1 MPRRSPKQSSASTFD
16 AVIVG
21 AGASA
26 VHAALPLARA
36 GWHIAIVHPATES
49 EEEPAVVP
57 KSDFLTLRRTD
68 AQQHE
73 YFLGD
78 DFSGVPFGPVRA
90 GAQLTPTRARVAR
103 DLGPLSAI
111 RSPGFS
117 AVQSFVAGGL
127 GQAWGAS
134 VMPWTDDDMHG
145 WPVTRADLQ
154 PHYEAVAREIGV
166 CGPKKDDLTEW
177 LGPAVPHLPPAKP
190 DSNGEFLLRRARA
203 DRSRLHEFGLR
214 VGHPRLAVATKP
226 HNDRGPLQYRDL
238 EFWSDPDRAVYR
250 PRFTLEELRAFPNVQ
265 IMGGLIAQSVQRT
278 EGHLEVHCL
287 TVDGHSSRSLH
298 ARKVILA
305 AGTLNTTRVVLRS
318 LDRYGVD
325 VPLLSNPYTYFP
337 CLLLSRIGAPSRDRR
352 HSLTQVT
359 MLFDPDGT
367 RRAIVQPQAYSYRS
381 LMLHRILK
389 EAPLPHREAI
399 RLMRLFYEYFM
410 IIGVFHPD
418 TPAPSKRLRLLR
430 GDAPRFD
437 ILDIRYKPAGGELD
451 ARRVIERRL
460 TRLFRSLGAWPL
472 KRILPGEGASI
483 HYAGTLPMSE
493 ERGDLTTSREGELH
507 ALPGVFVADGSV
519 FPTLPAKGLTFTLM
533 ANAHRVATGLLR
545 STQP

>member
-1 MPRRSPKQSSASTFD
+1 MPGRSPKIRSASPFD
-16 AVIVG
+16 ALIVG
-21 AGASA
+21 SGASA

-36 GWHIAIVHPATES
+36 GWRVALVHPATES
-49 EEEPAVVP
+49 GEERAPVP
-57 KSDFLTLRRTD
+57 KSDFLTLRHTD
-68 AQQHE
+68 EEQHR
-73 YFLGD
+73 YFLGE

-127 GQAWGAS
+127 GDAWGAS

-145 WPVTRADLQ
+145 WPLTRADLQ
-154 PHYEAVAREIGV
+154 PHYEAVAREIGI
-166 CGPKKDDLTEW
+166 CGPKQDDLTEW
-177 LGPAVPHLPPAKP
+177 LGPALPQLPPARP

-203 DRSRLHEFGLR
+203 DRPRLHEFGLR
-214 VGHPRLAVATKP
+214 VGHPRLAVATKA

-250 PRFTLEELRAFPNVQ
+250 PRFTLEELRAFPNVE
-265 IMGGLIAQSVQRT
+265 IVGGLIAQSVQRT
-278 EGHLEVHCL
+278 AGHLEVQCL
-287 TVDGHSSRSLH
+287 TVEGHSSRTLH
-298 ARKVILA
+298 ARKVLLA
-305 AGTLNTTRVVLRS
+305 AGTLNTTRIVLRS
-318 LDRYGVD
+318 LGRYGVD

-337 CLLLSRIGAPSRDRR
+337 CLLLSRLGAPTRDRR

-367 RRAIVQPQAYSYRS
+367 RRALVQPQAYSYRS

-389 EAPLPHREAI
+389 EAPLAHREAI
-399 RLMRLFYEYFM
+399 RLMRLFSEYFM

-418 TPAPSKRLRLLR
+418 MPAPTKRVRLLH
-430 GDAPRFD
+430 GDAPPFD
-437 ILDIRYKPAGGELD
+437 ILDIRYRPSGREAD
-451 ARRVIERRL
+451 QRRLIERRL
-460 TRLFRSLGAWPL
+460 ARLFRSLGAWPL

-483 HYAGTLPMSE
+483 HYAGTLPMSD
-493 ERGDLTTSREGELH
+493 ERGDLTTARDGELH
-507 ALPGVFVADGSV
+507 ALPGVHVVDGSV

-533 ANAHRVATGLLR
+533 ANAHRIATGLLR
-545 STQP
+545 ASQP